1 MDRGA
6 MNVCDARCKVESV
19 SMIYLMGDAS
29 ERHNA
34 REFSRNVA
42 RFCGGVMEIFL
53 TAIAF
58 FVILGVIIA
67 LMDT

>member
-1 MDRGA
+1 MDRGD

-34 REFSRNVA
+34 REFSGDAA

-53 TAIAF
+53 LITFSCLLIG
-58 FVILGVIIA
+58 ILIG
-67 LMDT
+67 LDR